1 MSHRALLTVLAL
13 TVADLLLWH
22 WSLAGNRDVL
32 AIISGLTLPPL
43 CVALLWLTA
52 VNLARLLARG
62 VRRPAAR
69 LRAQT
74 TRVMRRRAAAG
85 EHIAALSAVPA
96 RLRRGGTPA
105 ASSESSRKLA
115 A

>member
-1 MSHRALLTVLAL
+1 MSHRALFTVLAL
-13 TVADLLLWH
+13 TIADVLLWH

-32 AIISGLTLPPL
+32 AIMSGLTLPPL
-43 CVALLWLTA
+43 CAALVWLTA

-62 VRRPAAR
+62 ARRPAAR
-69 LRAQT
+69 LKAQT
-74 TRVMRRRAAAG
+74 TRVMRRGVATRP
-85 EHIAALSAVPA
+85 HLTALSAAPA

-105 ASSESSRKLA
+105 ASSDKSRKLA

>member
-13 TVADLLLWH
+13 TIADLLLWH

-43 CVALLWLTA
+43 VVALMWLTA

-62 VRRPAAR
+62 ARRPAAR

-74 TRVMRRRAAAG
+74 TRVMRSRSGARR
-85 EHIAALSAVPA
+85 HLTALSAAPA

-105 ASSESSRKLA
+105 AGSDSSRKLA